1 MRVYVQ
7 LLPLCTPWAGHLSFN
22 VGRPL
27 CCWFSCTVV
36 VVVVVVFSSLLSL
49 AGNVRSPYLGRAK
62 SSATHSYLCVHFRVC
77 RQGWGCQCL
86 GFLTCAQMLMHV
98 LHIGFV
104 LTSVQLTNTLL
115 LPHGAV
121 PSDCLKQNW
130 NDEDR
135 SRGKYKDTSKQA
147 LLTLDTHRNIHRSYS
162 YSRSQLLPAIKQ
174 EAAAPVQIMRQ

>member
-1 MRVYVQ
+1 MLAGPCVVGFLVQ
-7 LLPLCTPWAGHLSFN
+7 LLWFSAVCYPLQEMSGHLTW
-22 VGRPL
+22 VGL
-27 CCWFSCTVV
+27 
-36 VVVVVVFSSLLSL
+36 
-49 AGNVRSPYLGRAK
+49 RA
-62 SSATHSYLCVHFRVC
+62 ALPIPTCVC

-115 LPHGAV
+115 IPHGAV

-130 NDEDR
+130 NNEDR

-162 YSRSQLLPAIKQ
+162 YSRSQLLPVIKQ